1 MQYNYSGLTVS
12 RNMQV
17 FLVNPDISLSFKIA
31 QPLRIVVIGDS
42 LVYGYGDCEG
52 GGWVER
58 LRRDWM
64 AYTDGPI
71 LYNLGVRGDTVAR
84 VKQRLSQEFS
94 CRGEIRNRFP
104 DLILLSVGVND
115 TPRLG
120 HCGGRNQTSYE
131 QFTSHINQLLDMAM
145 ELAPVMF
152 VGMVPVDE
160 SKMPFLG
167 CFYFNLKDQ
176 YRYKEVCK
184 NACEQ
189 RNIPYL
195 DIFDLWMSRG
205 DYWRQCRM
213 SADGLHPN
221 SRGYETLY
229 RQIKDWLKTKI
240 PACVPDNDRI
250 KN

>member
-1 MQYNYSGLTVS
+1 MRVLI
-12 RNMQV
+12 
-17 FLVNPDISLSFKIA
+17 NPSKLAFSYKVA
-31 QPLRIVVIGDS
+31 QPLRVIAIGDS

-64 AYTDGPI
+64 GEEGGHV

-84 VKQRLSQEFS
+84 VKQRLPQEFA
-94 CRGEIRNRFP
+94 CRGEVRNRLP
-104 DLILLSVGVND
+104 DLILLCVGVND

-120 HCGGRNQTSYE
+120 HKQGRNQTSHQ
-131 QFTSHINQLLDMAM
+131 QFTTDINELLEVAV

-152 VGMVPVDE
+152 VGMVPVDK
-160 SKMPFLG
+160 SKMPLFDCL
-167 CFYFNLKDQ
+167 YFNLTDQ
-176 YRYKEVCK
+176 YRYKEICK
-184 NACEQ
+184 RACEQ

-195 DIFDLWMSRG
+195 DIFDLWMSKG
-205 DYWRQCRM
+205 DYWRQSQM

-229 RQIKDWLKTKI
+229 RQIKDWLETII
-240 PACVPDNDRI
+240 PACHHKNSRI